1 MLAVD
6 GLRAVAHTASEV
18 IVANA
23 GDDGDR
29 SALAVASDVEVA
41 CLTVLG
47 QNKPEPAKESAG
59 TAPAK
64 RSLLAS
70 LNIPFLLSGGLLGS
84 SSVGDAG
91 GGASSAAAAEPTPEE
106 RTAAAALRD
115 ALRAAQASP
124 VTDIIAVYGG
134 EPLPAGFT
142 KVTHS
147 ITGAY
152 PADLNA
158 SSGAK
163 QTWLAVARFAGA
175 PPITGLC
182 VVVLEVGEF
191 IPPNFQP
198 VRHVGSG
205 RPANLRFGAT
215 PASEA
220 YLCFTRAPGAP
231 IVDVGVCFPHGASRP
246 PNLRNLLPGAG
257 DDAPGELQICTRA
270 CFDASGCISLEAL

>member
-1 MLAVD
+1 MDASLVLAVD

-29 SALAVASDVEVA
+29 AALAVASDVEVA
-41 CLTVLG
+41 CLTILG
-47 QNKPEPAKESAG
+47 QNKPEPAKESSGA
-59 TAPAK
+59 APAK
-64 RSLLAS
+64 KSLLAS

-84 SSVGDAG
+84 STVAEG
-91 GGASSAAAAEPTPEE
+91 GQSSAAAAEPTPEE

-115 ALRAAQASP
+115 ALRTAQASP
-124 VTDIIAVYGG
+124 VTDIIAVYGS

-147 ITGAY
+147 VTGAY
-152 PADLNA
+152 PGDLNA

-231 IVDVGVCFPHGASRP
+231 IVDIGVCFPHGASRP

-257 DDAPGELQICTRA
+257 DDAPGAFADLQML
-270 CFDASGCISLEAL
+270 SLL